1 VECDGWEETVGVVG
15 RVAMWK
21 KFDLSTDSR
30 DVGGKPVQ
38 IVRVEGYLDSSTF
51 PQLQEHLSGL
61 IAKKNYR
68 FVIDLQELNYISSA
82 GLGVLMGMLQEVR
95 EHNGDLKVA
104 NMSVKIRNLFDM
116 LGFSRLVRIYEDVD
130 KAVKAFAEEMAVPST
145 GEEAPEDS
153 Y

>member
-1 VECDGWEETVGVVG
+1 
-15 RVAMWK
+15 MWK
-21 KFDLSTDSR
+21 KFDLSTQSR
-30 DVGGKPVQ
+30 EVGGKSVQ

-51 PQLQEHLSGL
+51 PRLQEHLSDL
-61 IAKKNYR
+61 IGQKNYR
-68 FVIDLQELNYISSA
+68 FVIDLEELNYISSA

-104 NMSVKIRNLFDM
+104 KMSVKIRNLFDM

-130 KAVKAFAEEMAVPST
+130 EAVEAFTQEMAAPET